1 MCIFY
6 SRWQDQSGSVFDPL
20 EMSSPAGS
28 AATDAALPT
37 APVLA
42 MPSLANTL
50 DDVGACNVLLPL
62 Q

>member
-1 MCIFY
+1 
-6 SRWQDQSGSVFDPL
+6 
-20 EMSSPAGS
+20 MSSPAGS
-28 AATDAALPT
+28 AATDAAVPT

-50 DDVGACNVLLPL
+50 DDVGACKFHMRMQVFSVLVPL